1 MPNPDPSPRSPA
13 AVVPPWTT
21 GSIVALL
28 AITAAGGL
36 LRLWR
41 LELWS
46 LGPAEAANWAGA
58 VRLAVDGLPASHAF
72 SRGFLGLLLAT
83 GILPG
88 QGEGWL
94 RLPFAFV
101 GMITVPL
108 LAFALARAGGRG
120 PALLAA
126 ALLAVHPSHLRW
138 SQTADDFVIAAFV
151 AALAAAAAAW
161 LGRRGAPLW
170 GGLVLVASWLAAS
183 HDDLGGGVLARL
195 AWPLVT
201 LAAACGLWAAGQRA
215 VVTPLLLCAA
225 PGLVGVAL
233 APFGLGSG
241 LAAAALPPLCL
252 LAALG
257 CVALWRGLRVQ
268 VLAWQALAL
277 PWTVAVVALAPT
289 AWLFAGLGVDSYLLL
304 TARRGERSDVRA
316 AANLLLDAAV
326 RQPIAVAAA
335 AHLPALAYYL
345 QPLLRG
351 GRVVLVPN
359 GRPLP
364 AGGAA
369 FVVTHAED
377 ADVAVLLDE
386 PELLLVVPGPG
397 AHVDRTVEVWGPR
410 QQP

>member
-1 MPNPDPSPRSPA
+1 MPKPPASASSPSPA
-13 AVVPPWTT
+13 VPPWTR
-21 GSIVALL
+21 GSIAALL

-46 LGPAEAANWAGA
+46 LAPAEAANWAGA
-58 VRLAVDGLPASHAF
+58 VQLAVDGMPGSSAF
-72 SRGFLGLLLAT
+72 SRGLLGLLLAT

-108 LAFALARAGGRG
+108 LAFGLARAAGRG

-126 ALLAVHPSHLRW
+126 ALLAVQPSHLRW
-138 SQTADDFVIAAFV
+138 SQTADDLVVAAFV

-161 LGRRGAPLW
+161 LGRRGAWLW
-170 GGLVLVASWLAAS
+170 GGLALSATWLAAG
-183 HDDLGGGVLARL
+183 DDQGGGGPLATL
-195 AWPLVT
+195 SWPL
-201 LAAACGLWAAGQRA
+201 LAVAASSALWSAGARA
-215 VVTPLLLCAA
+215 VVVPLSLCAL
-225 PGLVGVAL
+225 PGLVALLL
-233 APFGLGSG
+233 APFGIGSG
-241 LAAAALPPLCL
+241 LVAAALPPLCL

-257 CVALWRGLRVQ
+257 AVSLWRGLQVQ
-268 VLAWQALAL
+268 VLAWQPLAL
-277 PWTVAVVALAPT
+277 PWTVAVVAAAPT
-289 AWLFAGLGVDSYLLL
+289 AWLLAGQAVDSYLLA

-316 AANLLLDAAV
+316 AANLLLDAAA
-326 RQPIAVAAA
+326 RQPIAVAASE
-335 AHLPALAYYL
+335 HLPPLAYYL

-351 GRVVLVPN
+351 GRVVLVPP

-364 AGGAA
+364 AGTAA
-369 FVVTHAED
+369 FVVTHAEN

-397 AHVDRTVEVWGPR
+397 AHTDRTVEVWGPR